1 MNELIALALRRAGVN
16 TLAEFQALQG
26 LPQTGEADPETQ
38 LALEPYLLGFRT
50 IRIQPGDTYWEL
62 AARYGTTSQAI
73 ATANPSLDPERLPVG
88 APMRVP
94 LGFPVVPTDVPM
106 TSNLCSLCIRG
117 LVGRYPGL
125 CRMEALTT
133 TAFGRP
139 VEALTM
145 GSGQRRVL
153 YTAAHH
159 ANEWITATLL
169 LAFAEDLAKAAI
181 AGAVIGGYP
190 GRELLEVATI
200 HMVPM
205 VDPDGVDLVTGALPA
220 DSGDYAF
227 ARSLASYYPSIP
239 FPNGWKANL
248 LGIDLNLN
256 YPAGWETAREI
267 KFEQG
272 FTRPG
277 PRDYVGRAP
286 LDQRETQAL
295 ARYTQ
300 TLNPALVLAYHSQ
313 GEVIYWQF
321 QDIYVPGAREL
332 GEKLKHLRQV
342 VEEEQEHELNADGF
356 LQLGK
361 GGGHGPQIPDGPA
374 HLGLGQAQTE
384 VVIGLQQDALRLHQ
398 PLAQGP
404 VGGLAK
410 VAAFGVLQM
419 GPACG
424 QGDFHIG
431 DGCAGEDPQV
441 GLFPEMGENQ
451 PLPGECL

>member
-169 LAFAEDLAKAAI
+169 LAFAEDLAKAAM

-332 GEKLKHLRQV
+332 GEKF
-342 VEEEQEHELNADGF
+342 A
-356 LQLGK
+356 
-361 GGGHGPQIPDGPA
+361 
-374 HLGLGQAQTE
+374 
-384 VVIGLQQDALRLHQ
+384 ALSGYS
-398 PLAQGP
+398 PL
-404 VGGLAK
+404 
-410 VAAFGVLQM
+410 
-419 GPACG
+419 
-424 QGDFHIG
+424 
-431 DGCAGEDPQV
+431 
-441 GLFPEMGENQ
+441 
-451 PLPGECL
+451 LPGSKIGSSSNTAGRAIPLRWAGASAPCP

>member
-256 YPAGWETAREI
+256 YPAGWVTAREI

-332 GEKLKHLRQV
+332 GEKFAALSGYSL
-342 VEEEQEHELNADGF
+342 EETPYNSAFAGF
-356 LQLGK
+356 KDWFIQQYRRPGYTIEVGRGVSPLPLSQF
-361 GGGHGPQIPDGPA
+361 PQIYNANLPILTTA
-374 HLGLGQAQTE
+374 AQP
-384 VVIGLQQDALRLHQ
+384 Q
-398 PLAQGP
+398 PP
-404 VGGLAK
+404 T
-410 VAAFGVLQM
+410 
-419 GPACG
+419 P
-424 QGDFHIG
+424 
-431 DGCAGEDPQV
+431 
-441 GLFPEMGENQ
+441 
-451 PLPGECL
+451 

>member
-169 LAFAEDLAKAAI
+169 LAFAMLYPEVQLLLFFVIPIRVKYFGVFAAVLWVFSFL
-181 AGAVIGGYP
+181 GASLP
-190 GRELLEVATI
+190 GKLDYLLSMLNVWLFFA
-200 HMVPM
+200 PM
-205 VDPDGVDLVTGALPA
+205 V
-220 DSGDYAF
+220 Y
-227 ARSLASYYPSIP
+227 RSLRAWVRREQ
-239 FPNGWKANL
+239 WKRKN
-248 LGIDLNLN
+248 
-256 YPAGWETAREI
+256 R
-267 KFEQG
+267 
-272 FTRPG
+272 R
-277 PRDYVGRAP
+277 
-286 LDQRETQAL
+286 
-295 ARYTQ
+295 
-300 TLNPALVLAYHSQ
+300 
-313 GEVIYWQF
+313 
-321 QDIYVPGAREL
+321 
-332 GEKLKHLRQV
+332 
-342 VEEEQEHELNADGF
+342 
-356 LQLGK
+356 
-361 GGGHGPQIPDGPA
+361 
-374 HLGLGQAQTE
+374 
-384 VVIGLQQDALRLHQ
+384 
-398 PLAQGP
+398 
-404 VGGLAK
+404 
-410 VAAFGVLQM
+410 
-419 GPACG
+419 
-424 QGDFHIG
+424 
-431 DGCAGEDPQV
+431 
-441 GLFPEMGENQ
+441 
-451 PLPGECL
+451 

>member
-169 LAFAEDLAKAAI
+169 LAFAEDLAKAAM

-190 GRELLEVATI
+190 GRELLEVATCRR
-200 HMVPM
+200 
-205 VDPDGVDLVTGALPA
+205 DPGG
-220 DSGDYAF
+220 
-227 ARSLASYYPSIP
+227 
-239 FPNGWKANL
+239 
-248 LGIDLNLN
+248 
-256 YPAGWETAREI
+256 
-267 KFEQG
+267 
-272 FTRPG
+272 PG
-277 PRDYVGRAP
+277 PV
-286 LDQRETQAL
+286 
-295 ARYTQ
+295 
-300 TLNPALVLAYHSQ
+300 
-313 GEVIYWQF
+313 
-321 QDIYVPGAREL
+321 
-332 GEKLKHLRQV
+332 
-342 VEEEQEHELNADGF
+342 
-356 LQLGK
+356 
-361 GGGHGPQIPDGPA
+361 
-374 HLGLGQAQTE
+374 
-384 VVIGLQQDALRLHQ
+384 RLHQ
-398 PLAQGP
+398 HLRHSHHSGGERICFLHRGQDFGPDGIGHGGKVRHGEPHHPICPVLHPLR
-404 VGGLAK
+404 GGWRCDSGS
-410 VAAFGVLQM
+410 AA
-419 GPACG
+419 A
-424 QGDFHIG
+424 
-431 DGCAGEDPQV
+431 
-441 GLFPEMGENQ
+441 LF
-451 PLPGECL
+451 

>member
-181 AGAVIGGYP
+181 AGAVIGG
-190 GRELLEVATI
+190 
-200 HMVPM
+200 
-205 VDPDGVDLVTGALPA
+205 
-220 DSGDYAF
+220 
-227 ARSLASYYPSIP
+227 
-239 FPNGWKANL
+239 
-248 LGIDLNLN
+248 
-256 YPAGWETAREI
+256 
-267 KFEQG
+267 
-272 FTRPG
+272 
-277 PRDYVGRAP
+277 
-286 LDQRETQAL
+286 
-295 ARYTQ
+295 
-300 TLNPALVLAYHSQ
+300 
-313 GEVIYWQF
+313 
-321 QDIYVPGAREL
+321 
-332 GEKLKHLRQV
+332 
-342 VEEEQEHELNADGF
+342 
-356 LQLGK
+356 
-361 GGGHGPQIPDGPA
+361 
-374 HLGLGQAQTE
+374 
-384 VVIGLQQDALRLHQ
+384 
-398 PLAQGP
+398 
-404 VGGLAK
+404 
-410 VAAFGVLQM
+410 
-419 GPACG
+419 
-424 QGDFHIG
+424 
-431 DGCAGEDPQV
+431 
-441 GLFPEMGENQ
+441 
-451 PLPGECL
+451 

>member
-169 LAFAEDLAKAAI
+169 LAFAEDLAKAAMQDLGI
-181 AGAVIGGYP
+181 EPRVEPIRGGTDGCRLSFMGLPCPNLCAGGHNAHGKYEYVS
-190 GRELLEVATI
+190 VQ
-200 HMVPM
+200 
-205 VDPDGVDLVTGALPA
+205 
-220 DSGDYAF
+220 S
-227 ARSLASYYPSIP
+227 
-239 FPNGWKANL
+239 L
-248 LGIDLNLN
+248 LGC
-256 YPAGWETAREI
+256 AR
-267 KFEQG
+267 
-272 FTRPG
+272 
-277 PRDYVGRAP
+277 
-286 LDQRETQAL
+286 
-295 ARYTQ
+295 
-300 TLNPALVLAYHSQ
+300 VLIRIA
-313 GEVIYWQF
+313 
-321 QDIYVPGAREL
+321 
-332 GEKLKHLRQV
+332 EK
-342 VEEEQEHELNADGF
+342 
-356 LQLGK
+356 
-361 GGGHGPQIPDGPA
+361 
-374 HLGLGQAQTE
+374 
-384 VVIGLQQDALRLHQ
+384 
-398 PLAQGP
+398 
-404 VGGLAK
+404 
-410 VAAFGVLQM
+410 AA
-419 GPACG
+419 
-424 QGDFHIG
+424 
-431 DGCAGEDPQV
+431 E
-441 GLFPEMGENQ
+441 
-451 PLPGECL
+451 

>member
-38 LALEPYLLGFRT
+38 LALEPYLLGYRT

-62 AARYGTTSQAI
+62 AARYGTTPQAI

-94 LGFPVVPTDVPM
+94 MNFPVVPTDVPM
-106 TSNLCSLCIRG
+106 TSSLCSLCIRG
-117 LVGRYPGL
+117 LVGRYPSL
-125 CRMEALTT
+125 FRMEALTT

-139 VEALTM
+139 VEALSI
-145 GSGQRRVL
+145 GVGPRDVL

-190 GRELLEVATI
+190 AGGMLGTTTI

-205 VDPDGVDLVTGALPA
+205 VDPDGVDLVTGALPP

-227 ARSLASYYPSIP
+227 ARSLASYYPDIP

-256 YPAGWETAREI
+256 YPAGWQIARDI
-267 KFEQG
+267 KFKQG

-300 TLNPALVLAYHSQ
+300 VLDPALVLAYHSQ

-332 GEKLKHLRQV
+332 GEKFAALSGYAL
-342 VEEEQEHELNADGF
+342 EDTPYNSAFAGF
-356 LQLGK
+356 KDWFIQQFRRPGYTIEVGSGVNPLPLSQF
-361 GGGHGPQIPDGPA
+361 PQIYNANLPILTTA
-374 HLGLGQAQTE
+374 AQ
-384 VVIGLQQDALRLHQ
+384 
-398 PLAQGP
+398 
-404 VGGLAK
+404 
-410 VAAFGVLQM
+410 
-419 GPACG
+419 
-424 QGDFHIG
+424 
-431 DGCAGEDPQV
+431 PQ
-441 GLFPEMGENQ
+441 ETIQ
-451 PLPGECL
+451 

>member
-38 LALEPYLLGFRT
+38 LALEPVSTGFPHHPDSARRYLLGAGCPLWHHLPGHCHC
-50 IRIQPGDTYWEL
+50 QPLPGPG
-62 AARYGTTSQAI
+62 AAACGRPHA
-73 ATANPSLDPERLPVG
+73 G
-88 APMRVP
+88 APGLPCGPNRCAHD
-94 LGFPVVPTDVPM
+94 LEPVQPV
-106 TSNLCSLCIRG
+106 
-117 LVGRYPGL
+117 YPRPGGPVSRL

-332 GEKLKHLRQV
+332 GEKFAALSGYSL
-342 VEEEQEHELNADGF
+342 EETPYNSAFAGF
-356 LQLGK
+356 KDWFIQQYRRPGYTIEVGRGVSPLPLSQF
-361 GGGHGPQIPDGPA
+361 PQIYNANLPILTTA
-374 HLGLGQAQTE
+374 AQP
-384 VVIGLQQDALRLHQ
+384 Q
-398 PLAQGP
+398 PP
-404 VGGLAK
+404 T
-410 VAAFGVLQM
+410 
-419 GPACG
+419 P
-424 QGDFHIG
+424 
-431 DGCAGEDPQV
+431 
-441 GLFPEMGENQ
+441 
-451 PLPGECL
+451 

>member
-169 LAFAEDLAKAAI
+169 LAFAVLYPEVQVLLFFVIPIRVKYFGFFAA
-181 AGAVIGGYP
+181 
-190 GRELLEVATI
+190 
-200 HMVPM
+200 
-205 VDPDGVDLVTGALPA
+205 ALWVL
-220 DSGDYAF
+220 SF
-227 ARSLASYYPSIP
+227 
-239 FPNGWKANL
+239 
-248 LGIDLNLN
+248 LG
-256 YPAGWETAREI
+256 
-267 KFEQG
+267 
-272 FTRPG
+272 
-277 PRDYVGRAP
+277 AP
-286 LDQRETQAL
+286 LPQKLSLLLSMANVWLFFGPMAYRSVRAWVRREQWK
-295 ARYTQ
+295 RR
-300 TLNPALVLAYHSQ
+300 N
-313 GEVIYWQF
+313 
-321 QDIYVPGAREL
+321 R
-332 GEKLKHLRQV
+332 R
-342 VEEEQEHELNADGF
+342 
-356 LQLGK
+356 
-361 GGGHGPQIPDGPA
+361 
-374 HLGLGQAQTE
+374 
-384 VVIGLQQDALRLHQ
+384 
-398 PLAQGP
+398 
-404 VGGLAK
+404 
-410 VAAFGVLQM
+410 
-419 GPACG
+419 
-424 QGDFHIG
+424 
-431 DGCAGEDPQV
+431 
-441 GLFPEMGENQ
+441 
-451 PLPGECL
+451 

>member
-159 ANEWITATLL
+159 ANEWICTPLL
-169 LAFAEDLAKAAI
+169 LKFTEELSAAFASGGRIFSQSAA
-181 AGAVIGGYP
+181 
-190 GRELLEVATI
+190 ELLDDEV
-200 HMVPM
+200 
-205 VDPDGVDLVTGALPA
+205 
-220 DSGDYAF
+220 
-227 ARSLASYYPSIP
+227 R
-239 FPNGWKANL
+239 
-248 LGIDLNLN
+248 
-256 YPAGWETAREI
+256 
-267 KFEQG
+267 
-272 FTRPG
+272 
-277 PRDYVGRAP
+277 
-286 LDQRETQAL
+286 
-295 ARYTQ
+295 
-300 TLNPALVLAYHSQ
+300 
-313 GEVIYWQF
+313 
-321 QDIYVPGAREL
+321 
-332 GEKLKHLRQV
+332 
-342 VEEEQEHELNADGF
+342 
-356 LQLGK
+356 
-361 GGGHGPQIPDGPA
+361 
-374 HLGLGQAQTE
+374 
-384 VVIGLQQDALRLHQ
+384 
-398 PLAQGP
+398 
-404 VGGLAK
+404 
-410 VAAFGVLQM
+410 
-419 GPACG
+419 
-424 QGDFHIG
+424 
-431 DGCAGEDPQV
+431 
-441 GLFPEMGENQ
+441 
-451 PLPGECL
+451 